1 MTHAPWVAVLLWM
14 GLAVTASPASAAG
27 LVTISGAQLEAMQA
41 DGRPIVIIDVRE
53 PELFAEGHI
62 KGAINIPNDGARSRV
77 LKEFSPNDR
86 IVFVCHSG
94 PMGDKL
100 GHVLINRGY
109 STVFNLAGGMKH
121 WKGPLVR

>member
-1 MTHAPWVAVLLWM
+1 MTHAQWIATLLWM
-14 GLAVTASPASAAG
+14 GLVVAASPVSAAR
-27 LVTISGAQLEAMQA
+27 LATIDGPQLEAMQA
-41 DGRPIVIIDVRE
+41 DGRPLVIIDVRE

-109 STVFNLAGGMKH
+109 SSVFNLAGGMKY
-121 WKGPLVR
+121 WKGAVVR